1 MISNMHMGEL
11 CRKGNWMD
19 VSTMTVGDL
28 FIEDNYDWVNDEEAV
43 VFSRI
48 EELIRNF
55 IKDNGKKPT
64 KIYVGND
71 EEMQSYLLWFSS
83 SYGLK
88 SEPTKKT
95 TYLE

>member
-1 MISNMHMGEL
+1 MHMGEL
-11 CRKGNWMD
+11 CRKENKMD
-19 VSTMTVGDL
+19 ISTMTVGDL
-28 FIEDNYDWVNDEEAV
+28 FMEDNYDWVNDEEAV
-43 VFSRI
+43 AFSRI

-55 IKDNGKKPT
+55 IKTNGKKPT

-71 EEMQSYLLWFSS
+71 EEIQSYLLWFSA